1 MLVVNREV
9 YVWLWC
15 CYVFPMGAEVSVGM
29 LVNGEV
35 CARVL
40 FCYYLIIFYGYKGWG
55 CGGFM

>member
-1 MLVVNREV
+1 MLVVKRDV
-9 YVWLWC
+9 YVWIWC
-15 CYVFPMGAEVSVGM
+15 CYVCPMGAGVSVEM

-40 FCYYLIIFYGYKGWG
+40 FWYDLIIFYGYKAWG